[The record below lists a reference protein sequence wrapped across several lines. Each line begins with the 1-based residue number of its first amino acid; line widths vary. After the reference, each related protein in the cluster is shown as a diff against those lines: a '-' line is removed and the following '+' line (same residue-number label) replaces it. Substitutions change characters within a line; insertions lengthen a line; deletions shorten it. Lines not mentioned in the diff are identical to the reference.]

1 MASLP
6 HAAVRNDKAPSTV
19 RLRGFGA
26 GNKNPGAMAGV
37 FMTWKSGRYRIVAHS
52 SYMSTVVAFHLSE
65 GQPASHHAPTTCP
78 EKRQLE
84 IVLRTQPTK
93 PKPHGAVTCRP
104 RVQ

>member
-1 MASLP
+1 MTS
-6 HAAVRNDKAPSTV
+6 HSCSAARNDKAPSTV

-26 GNKNPGAMAGV
+26 GNKNPGAVAGV
-37 FMTWKSGRYRIVAHS
+37 FMTWKSGRYRIVDHS
-52 SYMSTVVAFHLSE
+52 SYMSTVVACQLSE

-78 EKRQLE
+78 DKRQLE
-84 IVLRTQPTK
+84 IVLRTQQTK